1 MTPEQIK
8 KDIEKTLKELKDYGK
23 TITFDASGKSLKEL
37 QDNLKVFQ
45 AGLKETKRAAE
56 EIGDSFETTLE
67 SLINAQESVKDLSSV
82 LKSALTPELKVA
94 QKSVLKTLNI
104 QKELNQGYGSEAEIL
119 RNIRKIKYSISN
131 LDALNKTAGDDAV
144 TATIQNLNYTQ
155 DVANKQLEIVQSS
168 EAITKNI
175 SSFSN
180 LLSEIPVIGKAISGP
195 FKDIADEI
203 NKASKAEQ
211 SLTLSLKGYGD
222 QLERLKELDRTK
234 YSDEELKIID
244 NKIKELKKNITETKI
259 ELDTLPKPLSN
270 ISEKIKK
277 ISLQG
282 LAIGIVT
289 KAFITLKSAITDI
302 DDQSTQLARSLSI
315 SKQEGVELRNTF
327 NDIAR
332 DSSLTT
338 KELVDAQLTF
348 TKLTGAASVLSTENL
363 KALAEAKD
371 LIGLSEDAQK
381 GLMNMAFTTGQEF
394 EDIEN
399 TILGTSKI
407 TMMQN
412 GLMMDQK
419 EILDEVLKTSYSL
432 RIQFGNNVEE
442 ITRAV
447 VEAKRL
453 GFTLQDIEGV
463 QSNLLNFESSIAAEL
478 EAELLTGKELNLEKA
493 RYFALTGDIRG
504 LTQEINKN
512 IGSSADFERMNV
524 LQREAFAK
532 SLGFSADKL
541 AEILYTQ
548 EQNDA
553 IAKSL
558 NGRQAVAD
566 AFRRAELDM
575 NAENLALLISQGKID
590 KDVIN
595 SLGDKERSLVG
606 QLSMQQEFNR
616 AVENLKEIFVSL
628 MQGPVG
634 SFITGMTGLL
644 NSINNAPWVKVFT
657 GPAMMAGLLGSIGL
671 IAAGMIRGST
681 PFLPLFVSD
690 VLSMGGGGI
699 SGAISTLAKVAG
711 ILSLVLESISLVT
724 DFFSSFVSEDGGGAD
739 QFFTGKNVGRI
750 IGGVIGGAAVGAL
763 SLGIGVPAGVGLGMM
778 AGGMA
783 GDIFFPSS
791 TTSSSSPSP
800 STTSPFT
807 LTPMATGGIVTA
819 PTRALVGEAGSEA
832 VIPLD
837 AFYRKFDELIVEVKA
852 IGNMRVVLDDGTLVG
867 KLTNG
872 GTKTG

>member
-282 LAIGIVT
+282 LAIGILT
-289 KAFITLKSAITDI
+289 KVFITLKSAII
-302 DDQSTQLARSLSI
+302 EVDDQSTQLARSLSI
-315 SKQEGVELRNTF
+315 SKRQGLDLRDSF
-327 NDIAR
+327 NDIAM
-332 DSSLTT
+332 DSKLTT

-348 TKLTGAASVLSTENL
+348 TKLTGAASILSTENL

-432 RIQFGNNVEE
+432 RIQFGNNVQE

-558 NGRQAVAD
+558 NGQ
-566 AFRRAELDM
+566 
-575 NAENLALLISQGKID
+575 
-590 KDVIN
+590 
-595 SLGDKERSLVG
+595 
-606 QLSMQQEFNR
+606 
-616 AVENLKEIFVSL
+616 
-628 MQGPVG
+628 
-634 SFITGMTGLL
+634 
-644 NSINNAPWVKVFT
+644 
-657 GPAMMAGLLGSIGL
+657 
-671 IAAGMIRGST
+671 
-681 PFLPLFVSD
+681 
-690 VLSMGGGGI
+690 
-699 SGAISTLAKVAG
+699 
-711 ILSLVLESISLVT
+711 
-724 DFFSSFVSEDGGGAD
+724 
-739 QFFTGKNVGRI
+739 
-750 IGGVIGGAAVGAL
+750 
-763 SLGIGVPAGVGLGMM
+763 
-778 AGGMA
+778 
-783 GDIFFPSS
+783 
-791 TTSSSSPSP
+791 TSSSKC
-800 STTSPFT
+800 F
-807 LTPMATGGIVTA
+807 
-819 PTRALVGEAGSEA
+819 
-832 VIPLD
+832 
-837 AFYRKFDELIVEVKA
+837 
-852 IGNMRVVLDDGTLVG
+852 
-867 KLTNG
+867 
-872 GTKTG
+872 

>member
-282 LAIGIVT
+282 LAIGILT
-289 KAFITLKSAITDI
+289 KVFITLKSAII
-302 DDQSTQLARSLSI
+302 EVDDQSTQLARSLSI
-315 SKQEGVELRNTF
+315 SKRQGLDLRDSF
-327 NDIAR
+327 NDIAM
-332 DSSLTT
+332 DSKLTT

-348 TKLTGAASVLSTENL
+348 TKLTGAASILSTENL

-432 RIQFGNNVEE
+432 RIQFGNNVQE

-558 NGRQAVAD
+558 NGQQAVAN
-566 AFRRAELDM
+566 AFREAELDM
-575 NAENLALLISQGKID
+575 NAKNLAHLIATGKID
-590 KDVIN
+590 KEVLN
-595 SLGDKERSLVG
+595 TLGDKERSQIS
-606 QLSMQQEFNR
+606 QLTTQQEFNR
-616 AVENLKEIFVSL
+616 AVENLKEVFIG
-628 MQGPVG
+628 MMNGPVG
-634 SFITGMTGLL
+634 AFLDGFNSLFKTINSSPIAKFVTGSVM
-644 NSINNAPWVKVFT
+644 I
-657 GPAMMAGLLGSIGL
+657 AGLLGSTAL
-671 IAAGMIRGST
+671 IAASIAQLATKGTFFNPM
-681 PFLPLFVSD
+681 FVKD
-690 VLSMGGGGI
+690 IGVDGGGGMMASLKNSMKKGGMLRKI
-699 SGAISTLAKVAG
+699 GTGALGAGVGMAGGSALGGGGTGAMIGSMIGTGIGAAGQLIGIPMPIGMALGGLAGGAIGGKFDEPETTMQVN
-711 ILSLVLESISLVT
+711 
-724 DFFSSFVSEDGGGAD
+724 DFTIETNPND
-739 QFFTGKNVGRI
+739 K
-750 IGGVIGGAAVGAL
+750 IGGVLDNTSVDKINSTLEAL
-763 SLGIGVPAGVGLGMM
+763 LSETRNMVKETKGI
-778 AGGMA
+778 
-783 GDIFFPSS
+783 S
-791 TTSSSSPSP
+791 
-800 STTSPFT
+800 
-807 LTPMATGGIVTA
+807 
-819 PTRALVGEAGSEA
+819 
-832 VIPLD
+832 
-837 AFYRKFDELIVEVKA
+837 
-852 IGNMRVVLDDGTLVG
+852 NMRVQLETGVIAGHM
-867 KLTNG
+867 TNG